1 MPAPPHLTAL
11 LHTPPFAADI
21 RHFRDDLAAGRLL
34 PAWRVEAE
42 RAGRMRAEG
51 VFEAWRTGEME
62 RVWGVGVRGGGARR
76 AGEEEWKKDKD
87 DEKGQLDVEARA
99 RGIEGRIVGD
109 GEASRDKKNGENVA
123 AGGAG
128 EGLEKQESTGEV
140 KLEGETAEVGVPD
153 KETAQKAVVEKEK
166 AEIEVELLDG
176 AA

>member
-1 MPAPPHLTAL
+1 
-11 LHTPPFAADI
+11 
-21 RHFRDDLAAGRLL
+21 
-34 PAWRVEAE
+34 
-42 RAGRMRAEG
+42 
-51 VFEAWRTGEME
+51 ME

-140 KLEGETAEVGVPD
+140 KLEGETAE
-153 KETAQKAVVEKEK
+153 
-166 AEIEVELLDG
+166 
-176 AA
+176 